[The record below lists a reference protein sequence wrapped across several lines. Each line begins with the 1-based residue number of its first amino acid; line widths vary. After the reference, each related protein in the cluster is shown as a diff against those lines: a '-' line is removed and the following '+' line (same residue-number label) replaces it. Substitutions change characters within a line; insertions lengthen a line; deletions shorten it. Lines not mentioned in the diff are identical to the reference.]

1 MNGKLKP
8 SKVRS
13 YILTFTV
20 VITYM
25 VFTIFGMIIVKY
37 NPFVLNYL
45 DLMFIPT
52 GLSIILIMYLFA
64 FTYEKRK
71 EVALSSEV
79 LEAVKLYGEGN
90 SFEKIKEKM
99 NLKHI
104 NEVKRMITTYCK
116 ER

>member
-8 SKVRS
+8 SKIRS
-13 YILTFTV
+13 YLLTFTV
-20 VITYM
+20 VVSYM

-37 NPFVLNYL
+37 NPFVLNYM

-52 GLSIILIMYLFA
+52 GLSVILIMYLFA

-71 EVALSSEV
+71 ETILSKDV
-79 LEAVKLYGEGN
+79 LMAVKLYGEGN
-90 SFEKIKEKM
+90 SFQKIKEDM
-99 NLKHI
+99 GLNHI